1 MAKTATAKTQT
12 PETVETTE
20 TQEAPAN
27 VVTLVP
33 APEPTTDLATLRAQ
47 AKALNDKI
55 KELKAAEPKRSRLDA
70 EIERQAV
77 PPKTLVW
84 QLESLLSRRVNAGQ
98 TKEDAINAIAEQCR
112 TILAAWE
119 QKQ

>member
-1 MAKTATAKTQT
+1 MAKTATAKPQT
-12 PETVETTE
+12 TETVET
-20 TQEAPAN
+20 QEALAN

-33 APEPTTDLATLRAQ
+33 APEPTADLATLRAQ

-55 KELKAAEPKRSRLDA
+55 KELKAAEPKRSRLEA

-112 TILAAWE
+112 GIMEAWE